1 MNTEKEIEQCLRAAP
16 KPPAPERLLDRL
28 QEDVSV
34 KEPGTRDTVVR
45 RWLAPAGGS
54 ISPWRVAAAAVIGVF
69 VTLSLGY
76 GAAKVIK
83 CFTVGKTTLVVKNS
97 DRINSREEAQKALEE
112 FRKLY
117 REGKAKEV
125 RPGVWVV
132 TLSNGEEFAFGGR
145 HPELAGLPDGESKEL
160 LQK

>member
-69 VTLSLGY
+69 VTLSLG
-76 GAAKVIK
+76 IK
-83 CFTVGKTTLVVKNS
+83 YFTVGKTTLVVKNS

-132 TLSNGEEFAFGGR
+132 TLSNGEEFAFAGR

-160 LQK
+160 FQK